1 MRIVL
6 ISNSDN
12 RGGAA
17 VVTYRLMCALRDLG
31 HRADMLVAHKDSDD
45 PAVHVAGAAWRVKK
59 DFIAEHLR
67 ILRACGYARRNL
79 FKISIA
85 TDGLPLSRHP
95 LVRQA
100 DAVLLG
106 WVNQGL
112 LSLDE
117 IQRIAAEKPVVWTM
131 HDMWNLT
138 SLCHHAHD
146 CRQYTQAPGCA
157 DCPLVVRK
165 KLGSSTWSRKKKLYD
180 AAGIRFVA
188 VSTWL
193 QRCSA
198 QSSLMRGMKVECI
211 PNAFPVDEFYIEPR
225 RSRSS
230 LGLPDGKRIILMG
243 AARLDDPIKGLFY
256 AINALNALP
265 GNDAVA
271 VFYGAIRNP
280 DALAG
285 LRFPHITLGPVDI
298 ATIRELCAHAT
309 VVMSTS
315 LYETLPGTLIEG
327 MAAGC
332 TPVSFDKGGQCDIIT
347 NPQEGYLVPAYDTKK
362 FAAALRGALDAPC
375 NPLSQRAAVGDRFTA
390 TAIARRYV
398 SLLR

>member
-12 RGGAA
+12 QGGAA

-31 HRADMLVAHKDSDD
+31 HHADMLVMHKGTDD
-45 PAVHVAGAAWRVKK
+45 PAVHVAGSAWRIKK
-59 DFIAEHLR
+59 GFLAEHLR
-67 ILRACGYARRNL
+67 IFRACGYDRRNL

-95 LVRQA
+95 LVRHA

-106 WVNQGL
+106 WVNQGM

-146 CRQYTQAPGCA
+146 CRQYTQAPGCT

-165 KLGSSTWSRKKKLYD
+165 NLGSTTWSRKKKLY
-180 AAGIRFVA
+180 ASGGIRFVA

-198 QSSLMRGMKVECI
+198 QSSLMHGIKVECI
-211 PNAFPVDEFYIEPR
+211 PNAFPVDEFYTEPR
-225 RSRSS
+225 RPRSS
-230 LGLPDGKRIILMG
+230 LGLPEGKKIILMG
-243 AARLDDPIKGLFY
+243 AARLDDPIKGLPY
-256 AINALNALP
+256 AIDALNALP

-280 DALAG
+280 ETLAD
-285 LRFPHITLGPVDI
+285 LHFPHITLGPVDI

-327 MAAGC
+327 MSAGC
-332 TPVSFDKGGQCDIIT
+332 TPVSFDKGGQSDIIT
-347 NPQEGYLVPAYDTKK
+347 SPEEGYLVPAYDTKK
-362 FAAALRGALDAPC
+362 FAEALRAALATPC
-375 NPLSQRAAVGDRFTA
+375 SPERQRTAVGARFSA
-390 TAIARRYV
+390 AAIARRYL
-398 SLLR
+398 SLLQ

>member
-67 ILRACGYARRNL
+67 ILRACGYDRRNL

-332 TPVSFDKGGQCDIIT
+332 TPVSFDKGG
-347 NPQEGYLVPAYDTKK
+347 
-362 FAAALRGALDAPC
+362 ALDAPC